1 MVVYCSGLGDGN
13 AHSHTDLPVIL
24 AGRGGG
30 VFNPGRHLEP
40 AGNVPMTNLY
50 VTMLNNLGIKTTAF
64 GDSNGPLA
72 V

>member
-1 MVVYCSGLGDGN
+1 
-13 AHSHTDLPVIL
+13 LPVIL

-30 VFNPGRHLEP
+30 VFNPGRHLDP

-50 VTMLNNLGIKTTAF
+50 VTMLNNMGIKANSF
-64 GDSNGPLA
+64 GDSTGALS